1 MKYSYI
7 LCLVILFLV
16 YPVSAQKV
24 YTMSGGEIIFSS
36 SIIEQNES
44 DVNSNLRFTLFFHFG
59 EFIHLDLGNN
69 VGFFSGIGL
78 RNVGFITEE
87 NDVKIKYRSY
97 NLGVPF
103 AFKAGSFRK
112 NLYVFGGAEYE
123 WMFHFKQ
130 KVFVDEEKTKY
141 TAWFSNRTNDFIPS
155 LFGGIQ
161 FPKGFQLKFKYYLR
175 DFLNH
180 QYDGG
185 GLYTNY
191 TSFNKTQV
199 WYISLSYLLRNKR
212 IKESR
217 TKPSDVAT
225 L

>member
-1 MKYSYI
+1 MKYSNF
-7 LCLVILFLV
+7 LCLITLFFA

-24 YTMSGGEIIFSS
+24 YTMSGGELIFSS

-44 DVNSNLRFTLFFHFG
+44 DVNSNLRFTLFFHLG
-59 EFIHLDLGNN
+59 EFVHLDLGNN
-69 VGFFSGIGL
+69 FGFFSGIGL

-87 NDVKIKYRSY
+87 NDLKIKYRSY
-97 NLGVPF
+97 NLGVPI
-103 AFKAGSFRK
+103 AFKTGSFRK

-123 WMFHFKQ
+123 WMFQFKQ
-130 KVFVDEEKTKY
+130 KVFENEEKTKY

-155 LFGGIQ
+155 VFGGVQ
-161 FPKGFQLKFKYYLR
+161 FPKGFQIKFKYYLR

-180 QYDGG
+180 QYNGG
-185 GLYTNY
+185 GAYNNY
-191 TSFNKTQV
+191 TTFNRTQV
-199 WYISLSYLLRNKR
+199 WYISLSYLIRNNK

-217 TKPSDVAT
+217 VKSYEVAT

>member
-1 MKYSYI
+1 MKYVFI
-7 LCLVILFLV
+7 LYLVILFWT
-16 YPVSAQKV
+16 PVSAQKL

-36 SIIEQNES
+36 SIVEQNYS
-44 DVNSNLRFTLFFHFG
+44 DVNSNLRFTLFFHVG
-59 EFIHLDLGNN
+59 EFVHLDLGSN

-87 NDVKIKYRSY
+87 DDLKIKYRSY

-130 KVFVDEEKTKY
+130 KVFVNDEKSKY
-141 TAWFSNRTNDFIPS
+141 TSWFSNRTDDFIPS
-155 LFGGIQ
+155 VFGGVQ
-161 FPKGFQLKFKYYLR
+161 FPKGFQIKFKYYLR

-180 QYDGG
+180 DYDGG

-191 TSFNKTQV
+191 TTFNKTQV
-199 WYISLSYLLRNKR
+199 WYISLSYLIKNNR
-212 IKESR
+212 IKETH
-217 TKPSDVAT
+217 TKPAEMAT

>member
-1 MKYSYI
+1 MKHVFI
-7 LCLVILFLV
+7 LYLVTLFWAF
-16 YPVSAQKV
+16 PASAQKF

-36 SIIEQNES
+36 SIVEQNHS
-44 DVNSNLRFTLFFHFG
+44 DVNSNLRFTLFFHVG
-59 EFIHLDLGNN
+59 EFFHLDLGNN

-87 NDVKIKYRSY
+87 DDLKIKYRSY

-130 KVFVDEEKTKY
+130 KVFVNDEKSKY
-141 TAWFSNRTNDFIPS
+141 SSWFSNRTDDFIPS
-155 LFGGIQ
+155 VFGGVQ
-161 FPKGFQLKFKYYLR
+161 FPKGFQVKFKYYLR

-180 QYDGG
+180 NYDGG

-191 TSFNKTQV
+191 TTFNKTQV
-199 WYISLSYLLRNKR
+199 WYISLSYLIKNNR
-212 IKESR
+212 IKETR
-217 TKPSDVAT
+217 TKPDEMAT